1 MIDVSDDDVVAR
13 RDTLDGRFLLF
24 TKTDRPDTHPLP
36 WTGIMV
42 DTGGDGFGLSL
53 ALNPTT
59 RPDPWWAITLLS
71 VAQARAQ
78 QEDARRMGP
87 LIQDQLSHLGRALAH
102 ERSRVGQDAQPITFT
117 AGHEPSPYAW
127 TEVHRIPHRLPLS
140 PDPLGKEDGIT
151 QEQLLLILDQTF
163 ADAKAPLHQRRLVT
177 LIRDHVR
184 TALDTERRRL
194 QRLRP

>member
-1 MIDVSDDDVVAR
+1 MINVSDDDVVAR

-36 WTGIMV
+36 WTGVMV
-42 DTGGDGFGLSL
+42 DTGGDGFGLALS
-53 ALNPTT
+53 LNPDS
-59 RPDPWWAITLLS
+59 RSDPWWAITLLS

-78 QEDARRMGP
+78 QEEARRMGP
-87 LIQDQLSHLGRALAH
+87 LIHDQLFHLGRALAH
-102 ERSRVGQDAQPITFT
+102 ERSRVGQDDQPITFT

-127 TEVHRIPHRLPLS
+127 TEVHRIPHCLPLS
-140 PDPLGKEDGIT
+140 PDALGKEDGTT

-163 ADAKAPLHQRRLVT
+163 TDAEAPLHQRRLVR

-194 QRLRP
+194 QHLRP